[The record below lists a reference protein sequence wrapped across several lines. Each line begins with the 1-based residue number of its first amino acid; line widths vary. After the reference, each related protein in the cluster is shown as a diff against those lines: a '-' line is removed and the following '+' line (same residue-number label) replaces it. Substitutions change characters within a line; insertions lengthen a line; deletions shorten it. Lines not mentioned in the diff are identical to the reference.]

1 MSLLLD
7 THVLLWW
14 LEGDARLG
22 AATTELIAEPH
33 REVMVS
39 AASVWEI
46 AIKQSIGKLELS
58 IDVVEQLRDQSFG
71 ELPVRVVHA
80 VEAGSL
86 PSHHRDPF
94 DRMLVAQARLE
105 DLTIVTADPA
115 IGAYDVARHD
125 ART

>member
-14 LEGDARLG
+14 LAGDARLG
-22 AATTELIAEPH
+22 PATTELIADPS

-46 AIKQSIGKLELS
+46 AIKRSVGKLDATF
-58 IDVVEQLRDQSFG
+58 DVVEQLREQSFG
-71 ELPVRVVHA
+71 ELPVRAAHA
-80 VEAGSL
+80 LEAGDL
-86 PSHHRDPF
+86 PPHHRDPF

-105 DLTIVTADPA
+105 DLLLVTVDPMLDP
-115 IGAYDVARHD
+115 YDVARHD
-125 ART
+125 ARS